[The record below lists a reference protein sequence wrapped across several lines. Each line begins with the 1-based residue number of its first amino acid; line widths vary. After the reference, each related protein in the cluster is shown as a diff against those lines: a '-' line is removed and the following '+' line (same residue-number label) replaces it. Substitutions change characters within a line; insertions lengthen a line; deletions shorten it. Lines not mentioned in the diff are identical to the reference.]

1 MAALDEKTFIELSN
15 YLADKIDEPER
26 ALAKA
31 QKELAIEKE
40 REQAK
45 VEIIPQVEHV
55 LELYDQTDDPK
66 LKNRLL
72 KSVLEKALYRKEK
85 YQWRNEFTLIIYPK
99 LPK

>member
-1 MAALDEKTFIELSN
+1 
-15 YLADKIDEPER
+15 LADKIDELER

-31 QKELAIEKE
+31 QKELVIEKE

-66 LKNRLL
+66 LKNSLL
-72 KSVLEKALYRKEK
+72 KSVLEKGSVSERKVAVEG
-85 YQWRNEFTLIIYPK
+85 
-99 LPK
+99 